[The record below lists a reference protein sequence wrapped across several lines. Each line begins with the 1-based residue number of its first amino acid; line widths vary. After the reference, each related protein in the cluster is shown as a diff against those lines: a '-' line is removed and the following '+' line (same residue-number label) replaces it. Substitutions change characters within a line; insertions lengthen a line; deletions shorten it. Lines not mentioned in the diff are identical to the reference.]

1 MLLRRI
7 CRENQSGQIKAMVC
21 VALTTSMLAVPAA
34 APGDLRGAIVDELG
48 AEMWTSHVV
57 IRDDLAGN
65 TSGAKSAIR
74 MLTTLDDGK
83 FTARLDPGFYDV
95 CVMSDA
101 FQAVCKKVKIVDGKP
116 TDVRFI
122 LKTDPDVFRAIG
134 DPVGIIPDRRRR

>member
-7 CRENQSGQIKAMVC
+7 RRENQSGQFKAMAC
-21 VALTTSMLAVPAA
+21 VALTTSLLAVPAA

-65 TSGAKSAIR
+65 TSGAKSTIR
-74 MLTTLDDGK
+74 MLSTLDDGK

-101 FQAVCKKVKIVDGKP
+101 FQ
-116 TDVRFI
+116 
-122 LKTDPDVFRAIG
+122 
-134 DPVGIIPDRRRR
+134 IIPDRRRR